1 MKPIFKYLFTFLIL
15 LLFPL
20 FLPHTALAK
29 QATITDLRWTS
40 RNDGDPP
47 FVRIAMD
54 LTQAVH
60 AEAAIDEEGKNFEV
74 ILKNTSMGQVQSQY
88 DMDNRAI
95 DFATVSEKDG
105 DTYLDVALTKAQ
117 TMDNIRVFALRPDA
131 KLQKPHRLVVDIPVI
146 GAKKTY
152 TKPAATTTPV
162 STSKKST
169 TKTTKSDSKTSTK
182 ASTTTSQEPATTKV
196 NVSAEAKRVLKGKII
211 CLDPGHGGTD
221 VGAIGRLGGKEIYE
235 KNITLSIAL
244 PLRDLLTSAG
254 AKVVMTRSTDK
265 DVYGPWADADPE
277 LQARCDVANEA
288 HADAFVSIHIDSFTN
303 GSVDGTTAYY
313 NAKSSRD
320 LLLAQMMHQATM
332 NSLAIP
338 DRGVKSNDFY
348 VNVNTTMPSVLMEMG
363 FITNPHR
370 LQMLTS
376 TWGPKSIAN
385 SLFNG
390 LVNYFASI
398 A

>member
-1 MKPIFKYLFTFLIL
+1 MKHTIQLFLTFLVL
-15 LLFPL
+15 LLLSF
-20 FLPHTALAK
+20 FLPHLAEAK

-54 LTQAVH
+54 LTKAVH

-74 ILKNTSMGQVQSQY
+74 ILKNTDMGNAKSQY

-95 DFATVSEKDG
+95 DFATISEKDG

-117 TMDNIRVFALRPDA
+117 TMENIRVFALRPDA
-131 KLQKPHRLVVDIPVI
+131 KLQKPHRLVVDIPII

-152 TKPAATTTPV
+152 TAPAVTPAATTKKAD
-162 STSKKST
+162 KKST
-169 TKTTKSDSKTSTK
+169 NKTSTETSTK
-182 ASTTTSQEPATTKV
+182 APAVQKV
-196 NVSAEAKRVLKGKII
+196 NVSADAKRVLKGKII
-211 CLDPGHGGTD
+211 CIDPGHGGTD

-244 PLRDLLTSAG
+244 PLRDMLTSAG

-288 HADAFVSIHIDSFTN
+288 HADAFISIHIDSFSN
-303 GSVDGTTAYY
+303 GNVDGTTAYY
-313 NAKSSRD
+313 NAKSSKD

-332 NSLAIP
+332 SGLAIP

-376 TWGPKSIAN
+376 TWGPKTIAK

-390 LVNYFASI
+390 LVNYFSAI
-398 A
+398 

>member
-1 MKPIFKYLFTFLIL
+1 MKRTIQLFLTFLVL
-15 LLFPL
+15 LLLSF
-20 FLPHTALAK
+20 FLPHLAEAK

-54 LTQAVH
+54 LTKAVH

-74 ILKNTSMGQVQSQY
+74 ILKNTDMGNAKSQY

-95 DFATVSEKDG
+95 DFATISEKDG

-117 TMDNIRVFALRPDA
+117 TMENIRVFALRPDA
-131 KLQKPHRLVVDIPVI
+131 KLQKPHRLVVDIPII

-152 TKPAATTTPV
+152 TAPTATPSATTKKAD
-162 STSKKST
+162 KKST
-169 TKTTKSDSKTSTK
+169 TKTSTETSTK
-182 ASTTTSQEPATTKV
+182 APAVQKV
-196 NVSAEAKRVLKGKII
+196 NVSADAKRVLKGKII
-211 CLDPGHGGTD
+211 CIDPGHGGTD

-244 PLRDLLTSAG
+244 PLRDMLTSAG

-288 HADAFVSIHIDSFTN
+288 HADAFISIHIDSFSN
-303 GSVDGTTAYY
+303 GNVDGTTAYY
-313 NAKSSRD
+313 NAKSSKD

-332 NSLAIP
+332 SGLAIP

-376 TWGPKSIAN
+376 TWGPKTIAK

-390 LVNYFASI
+390 FVNYFSAI
-398 A
+398 

>member
-1 MKPIFKYLFTFLIL
+1 MKRTIQLCLTFLIL
-15 LLFPL
+15 LLLSF
-20 FLPHTALAK
+20 FLPQAVAAK

-54 LTQAVH
+54 LTKAVH

-74 ILKNTSMGQVQSQY
+74 ILKNTDMGNAKSQY

-95 DFATVSEKDG
+95 DFATISEKDG

-131 KLQKPHRLVVDIPVI
+131 KLQKPHRLVVDIPII

-152 TKPAATTTPV
+152 TKPAAATPAATTKKTTTKN
-162 STSKKST
+162 TAKN
-169 TKTTKSDSKTSTK
+169 
-182 ASTTTSQEPATTKV
+182 STTTSDKAPAAQKV
-196 NVSAEAKRVLKGKII
+196 TVSADAKRVLKGKII
-211 CLDPGHGGTD
+211 CIDPGHGGTD

-244 PLRDLLTSAG
+244 PLRDMLTSAG

-288 HADAFVSIHIDSFTN
+288 HADAFISIHIDSFSN

-313 NAKSSRD
+313 NAKSSKD

-332 NSLAIP
+332 SGLAIP

-376 TWGPKSIAN
+376 TWGPKTIAK

-390 LVNYFASI
+390 LVNYFSAI
-398 A
+398 

>member
-1 MKPIFKYLFTFLIL
+1 MKHTIQLFLTFLVL
-15 LLFPL
+15 LLLSF
-20 FLPHTALAK
+20 FLPHFAEAK

-54 LTQAVH
+54 LTKAVH

-74 ILKNTSMGQVQSQY
+74 ILKNTDMGNAKSQY

-95 DFATVSEKDG
+95 DFATISEKDG

-117 TMDNIRVFALRPDA
+117 TMENIRVFALRPDA
-131 KLQKPHRLVVDIPVI
+131 KLQKPHRLVVDIPII

-152 TKPAATTTPV
+152 TAPAVTPAATTKKAD
-162 STSKKST
+162 KKST
-169 TKTTKSDSKTSTK
+169 NKTRTETSTK
-182 ASTTTSQEPATTKV
+182 APAVQKV
-196 NVSAEAKRVLKGKII
+196 NVSADAKRVLKGKII
-211 CLDPGHGGTD
+211 CIDPGHGGTD

-244 PLRDLLTSAG
+244 PLRDMLTSAG

-288 HADAFVSIHIDSFTN
+288 HADAFISIHIDSFSN
-303 GSVDGTTAYY
+303 GNVDGTTAYY
-313 NAKSSRD
+313 NAKSSKD

-332 NSLAIP
+332 SGLAIP

-376 TWGPKSIAN
+376 TWGPKTIAK

-390 LVNYFASI
+390 LVNYFSAI
-398 A
+398 

>member
-1 MKPIFKYLFTFLIL
+1 MKRTIQLCLTFLIL
-15 LLFPL
+15 LLLSF
-20 FLPHTALAK
+20 FLPQAAAAK

-54 LTQAVH
+54 LTKAVH

-74 ILKNTSMGQVQSQY
+74 ILKNTDMGNAKSQY

-95 DFATVSEKDG
+95 DFATISEKDG

-131 KLQKPHRLVVDIPVI
+131 KLQKPHRLVVDIPII

-152 TKPAATTTPV
+152 TKPAAATPAVTT
-162 STSKKST
+162 KKTT
-169 TKTTKSDSKTSTK
+169 TKTTSKTSTTTSDK
-182 ASTTTSQEPATTKV
+182 ASAAPKV
-196 NVSAEAKRVLKGKII
+196 TVSADAKRVLKGKII
-211 CLDPGHGGTD
+211 CIDPGHGGTD

-244 PLRDLLTSAG
+244 PLRDMLTSAG

-288 HADAFVSIHIDSFTN
+288 HADAFISIHIDSFSN

-313 NAKSSRD
+313 NAKSSKD

-332 NSLAIP
+332 SGLAIP

-376 TWGPKSIAN
+376 TWGPKTIAK

-390 LVNYFASI
+390 LVNYFSAI
-398 A
+398 

>member
-1 MKPIFKYLFTFLIL
+1 MKHTIQLFLTFLVL
-15 LLFPL
+15 LLLSF
-20 FLPHTALAK
+20 FLPHLAEAK

-54 LTQAVH
+54 LTKAVH

-74 ILKNTSMGQVQSQY
+74 ILKNTDIGNAKSQY

-95 DFATVSEKDG
+95 DFATISEKDG

-117 TMDNIRVFALRPDA
+117 TMENIRVFALRPDA
-131 KLQKPHRLVVDIPVI
+131 KLQKPHRLVVDIPII

-152 TKPAATTTPV
+152 TAPAVTPAATTKKAD
-162 STSKKST
+162 KKST
-169 TKTTKSDSKTSTK
+169 TKTSTETSTK
-182 ASTTTSQEPATTKV
+182 APAVQKV
-196 NVSAEAKRVLKGKII
+196 NVSADAKRVLKGKII
-211 CLDPGHGGTD
+211 CIAPGHGGTD

-244 PLRDLLTSAG
+244 PLRDMLISAG

-288 HADAFVSIHIDSFTN
+288 HADAFISIHIDSFSN
-303 GSVDGTTAYY
+303 GNVDGTTAYY
-313 NAKSSRD
+313 NAKSSKD

-332 NSLAIP
+332 SGLAIP

-376 TWGPKSIAN
+376 TWGPKTIAK

-390 LVNYFASI
+390 LVNYFSAI
-398 A
+398 

>member
-1 MKPIFKYLFTFLIL
+1 MKQIKYICLAFLA
-15 LLFPL
+15 L
-20 FLPHTALAK
+20 FLPLLLTGVEAK
-29 QATITDLRWTS
+29 SAQVTDLRWTS

-54 LTQAVH
+54 LSQAVH
-60 AEAAIDEEGKNFEV
+60 AEAAIDEQGKNFEV
-74 ILKNTSMGQVQSQY
+74 ILKKTSMGNVKSQY
-88 DMDNRAI
+88 DMDDRAI
-95 DFATVSEKDG
+95 DFATLSEKDG

-117 TMDNIRVFALRPDA
+117 KMENIRVFALRPDA
-131 KLQKPHRLVVDIPVI
+131 KLQKPHRLVVDIPII

-152 TKPAATTTPV
+152 TKPAATATATTTKKADTKT
-162 STSKKST
+162 STSKST
-169 TKTTKSDSKTSTK
+169 TKETAPAITK
-182 ASTTTSQEPATTKV
+182 Q
-196 NVSAEAKRVLKGKII
+196 NVSADAKRVLKGKVI
-211 CLDPGHGGTD
+211 CIDPGHGGTD
-221 VGAIGRLGGKEIYE
+221 VGAIGRIGNKEIYE

-288 HADAFVSIHIDSFTN
+288 HANAFISIHIDSFSN

-332 NSLAIP
+332 NTLAIP

-376 TWGPKSIAN
+376 SWGPKSIAK

-390 LVNYFASI
+390 LVDYFAAI
-398 A
+398 G

>member
-1 MKPIFKYLFTFLIL
+1 MKQIKYICLAFLA
-15 LLFPL
+15 L
-20 FLPHTALAK
+20 FLPLLVTGVEAKTA
-29 QATITDLRWTS
+29 QVTDLRWTS

-54 LTQAVH
+54 LSQAVH

-74 ILKNTSMGQVQSQY
+74 ILKKTSMGNVKSQY
-88 DMDNRAI
+88 DMDDRAI
-95 DFATVSEKDG
+95 DFATLSEKDG
-105 DTYLDVALTKAQ
+105 DTYLDVALTKSQ
-117 TMDNIRVFALRPDA
+117 KMENIRVFALRPDA
-131 KLQKPHRLVVDIPVI
+131 KLQKPHRLVVDIPII

-152 TKPAATTTPV
+152 TKPAATASTTKKADTKT
-162 STSKKST
+162 STSKST
-169 TKTTKSDSKTSTK
+169 TKENAPAITK
-182 ASTTTSQEPATTKV
+182 Q
-196 NVSAEAKRVLKGKII
+196 NVSADAKKVLKGKVI
-211 CLDPGHGGTD
+211 CIDPGHGGTD
-221 VGAIGRLGGKEIYE
+221 VGAIGRIGNKEIYE

-265 DVYGPWADADPE
+265 DVYGPWADADLE

-288 HADAFVSIHIDSFTN
+288 HANAFISIHIDSFSN

-332 NSLAIP
+332 NTLSIP

-376 TWGPKSIAN
+376 SWGPKSIAK

-390 LVNYFASI
+390 LVDYFAAIS
-398 A
+398 

>member
-1 MKPIFKYLFTFLIL
+1 MKHTIKLCLTFLVL
-15 LLFPL
+15 LLLSF
-20 FLPHTALAK
+20 FLPHLAEAK

-54 LTQAVH
+54 LTKAVH

-74 ILKNTSMGQVQSQY
+74 ILKNTDMGNAKSQY

-95 DFATVSEKDG
+95 DFATISEKDG

-117 TMDNIRVFALRPDA
+117 TMENIRVFALRPDA
-131 KLQKPHRLVVDIPVI
+131 KLQKPHRLVVDIPII

-152 TKPAATTTPV
+152 TAPAVTPAATTKKAD
-162 STSKKST
+162 KKST
-169 TKTTKSDSKTSTK
+169 NKTSTETSTK
-182 ASTTTSQEPATTKV
+182 APAVQKV
-196 NVSAEAKRVLKGKII
+196 NVSADAKRVLKGKII
-211 CLDPGHGGTD
+211 CIDPGHGGTD

-244 PLRDLLTSAG
+244 PLRDMLTSAG

-288 HADAFVSIHIDSFTN
+288 HADAFISIHIDSFSN
-303 GSVDGTTAYY
+303 GNVDGTTAYY
-313 NAKSSRD
+313 NAKSSKD

-332 NSLAIP
+332 SGLAIP

-376 TWGPKSIAN
+376 TWGPKTIAK

-390 LVNYFASI
+390 LVNYFSAI
-398 A
+398 

>member
-1 MKPIFKYLFTFLIL
+1 MKHIRYIL
-15 LLFPL
+15 LAFLALLLPL
-20 FLPHTALAK
+20 LYGEADAKTA
-29 QATITDLRWTS
+29 QVTDLRWTS

-54 LTQAVH
+54 LSQAVH

-74 ILKNTSMGQVQSQY
+74 ILKKTSMGQVKSQY
-88 DMDNRAI
+88 DMDDRAI
-95 DFATVSEKDG
+95 DFATLSEKDG

-117 TMDNIRVFALRPDA
+117 KMENIRVFALRPDA
-131 KLQKPHRLVVDIPVI
+131 KLQKPHRLVVDIPII

-152 TKPAATTTPV
+152 TKPAATTVPAA
-162 STSKKST
+162 K
-169 TKTTKSDSKTSTK
+169 
-182 ASTTTSQEPATTKV
+182 PATTKKSDAKTKNTSKSTETAAPAV
-196 NVSAEAKRVLKGKII
+196 TKQNVSAEAKRVLKGKVI
-211 CLDPGHGGTD
+211 CIDPGHGGTD
-221 VGAIGRLGGKEIYE
+221 VGAIGRIGNKEIYE

-288 HADAFVSIHIDSFTN
+288 HANAFISIHIDSFSN

-332 NSLAIP
+332 NTLAIP

-376 TWGPKSIAN
+376 SWGPKSIAQ

-390 LVNYFASI
+390 LVNYFAAI

>member
-1 MKPIFKYLFTFLIL
+1 MKRTIQLFLTFLVL
-15 LLFPL
+15 LLLSF
-20 FLPHTALAK
+20 FLPHLAEAK

-54 LTQAVH
+54 LTKAVH

-74 ILKNTSMGQVQSQY
+74 ILKNTDMGNAKSQY

-95 DFATVSEKDG
+95 DFATISEKDG

-117 TMDNIRVFALRPDA
+117 TMENIRVFALRPDA
-131 KLQKPHRLVVDIPVI
+131 KLQKPHRLVVDIPII

-152 TKPAATTTPV
+152 TAPAVTPAATTKKAD
-162 STSKKST
+162 KKST
-169 TKTTKSDSKTSTK
+169 NKTRTETSTK
-182 ASTTTSQEPATTKV
+182 APAVQKV
-196 NVSAEAKRVLKGKII
+196 NVSADAKRVLKGKII
-211 CLDPGHGGTD
+211 CIDPGHGGTD

-244 PLRDLLTSAG
+244 PLRDMLTSAG

-288 HADAFVSIHIDSFTN
+288 HADAFISIHIDSFSN
-303 GSVDGTTAYY
+303 GNVDGTTAYY
-313 NAKSSRD
+313 NAKSSKD

-332 NSLAIP
+332 SGLAIP

-376 TWGPKSIAN
+376 TWGPKTIAK

-390 LVNYFASI
+390 LVNYFSAI
-398 A
+398 

>member
-1 MKPIFKYLFTFLIL
+1 MKHIRYIL
-15 LLFPL
+15 LAFLALLLPL
-20 FLPHTALAK
+20 LYGEVDAKTA
-29 QATITDLRWTS
+29 QVTDLRWTS

-54 LTQAVH
+54 LSQAVH

-74 ILKNTSMGQVQSQY
+74 ILKKTSMGQVKSQY
-88 DMDNRAI
+88 DMDDRAI
-95 DFATVSEKDG
+95 DFATLSEKDG

-117 TMDNIRVFALRPDA
+117 KMENIRVFALRPDA
-131 KLQKPHRLVVDIPVI
+131 KLQKPHRLVVDIPII

-152 TKPAATTTPV
+152 TKPAATTAPAA
-162 STSKKST
+162 K
-169 TKTTKSDSKTSTK
+169 
-182 ASTTTSQEPATTKV
+182 PATTKKSDTKTKNTSKSTETAAPAV
-196 NVSAEAKRVLKGKII
+196 TKQNVSAEAKRVLKGKVI
-211 CLDPGHGGTD
+211 CIDPGHGGTD
-221 VGAIGRLGGKEIYE
+221 VGAIGRIGNKEIYE

-288 HADAFVSIHIDSFTN
+288 HANAFISIHIDSFSN

-332 NSLAIP
+332 NTLAIP

-376 TWGPKSIAN
+376 SWGPKSIAQ

-390 LVNYFASI
+390 LVNYFAAI